1 MLNKSQKQLI
11 PFLMAGYPSLEAS
24 ERLALALI
32 EEGVRTLEIGVPF
45 SDPLADGPVI
55 QKVAARALESGTRL
69 KDVFELI
76 ARLRRQNDVSIVV
89 FSYLNPLLR
98 YGLENY
104 VKHAI
109 DSGASATLA
118 VDLPPEE
125 AHEYLNAHE
134 KAGLKTVFL
143 ASPTTRESRLPLIA
157 KVSSGFIYY
166 VSRTGVTGERED
178 IPARLAEELA
188 PIRSVTEKPIAV
200 GFGISSPEQAAVVSR
215 FADAVVIGSRFLSL
229 IDDSP
234 DLLTAEKRVRE
245 LARGCLEVIIGGHG

>member
-1 MLNKSQKQLI
+1 LLTKSQKHLI

-32 EEGVRTLEIGVPF
+32 EEGARTLEIGVPF

-55 QKVAARALESGTRL
+55 QKVAAQALAGGTRL

-76 ARLRRQNDVSIVV
+76 ARLRRKYDASIVV

-104 VKHAI
+104 AKQAV

-125 AHEYLNAHE
+125 AAEYLSVHE
-134 KAGLKTVFL
+134 KSGLKTVFL
-143 ASPTTRESRLPLIA
+143 ASPTTKLSRLPLIA
-157 KVSSGFIYY
+157 QASSGFIYY

-178 IPARLAEELA
+178 IPAALAEELA
-188 PIRSVTEKPIAV
+188 PIRGMTEKPIAV
-200 GFGISSPEQAAVVSR
+200 GFGISNSEQAAIVSR
-215 FADAVVIGSRFLSL
+215 SADAVVIGSRFLSI

-234 DLLTAEKRVRE
+234 DLSTAETRVRE
-245 LARGCLEVIIGGHG
+245 FARGCLEAMNGGLG